1 MEPILISLL
10 LSLSI
15 PIIHLLLINLIRREG
30 WHIRLMFLSFISY
43 MALDLI
49 VKYILYGQENNF
61 YIHLLVSISST
72 TFVNLFYLE
81 TFSMVARGFSM
92 RIITDIYLNSHLD
105 LDGISREYAQGKGI
119 DWLLRKRL
127 EGIKDLDLI
136 THEGQNIKLSSK
148 KAWLIVLFSKKFKKI
163 LNLGKGG

>member
-1 MEPILISLL
+1 MEPILISVL

-15 PIIHLLLINLIRREG
+15 PSFHLLLINLIRREG
-30 WHIRLMFLSFISY
+30 WHIRLMFLSFIAY
-43 MALDLI
+43 MVLDLT

-72 TFVNLFYLE
+72 TFLNLFYLE
-81 TFSMVARGFSM
+81 AFSMVARGFSM
-92 RIITDIYLNSHLD
+92 RIITDVYLNSHLD
-105 LDGISREYAQGKGI
+105 LDGISREYAQGKGV

-136 THEGQNIKLSSK
+136 TYEGKNIKLSSK
-148 KAWLIVLFSKKFKKI
+148 KASLIVLFSKKFKKI